1 MSIYEKHFR
10 ILIFYFYHVISQ
22 YIYGNTLRLWSNE
35 SVAPTEDLVIIW
47 CDVIEIALDMESEE
61 LGMRLCMTSGK
72 LFKLSGKSVSLIV

>member
-1 MSIYEKHFR
+1 M
-10 ILIFYFYHVISQ
+10 ISQ

>member
-1 MSIYEKHFR
+1 M
-10 ILIFYFYHVISQ
+10 ISQ
-22 YIYGNTLRLWSNE
+22 YIYGNTLTLWSNE

>member
-1 MSIYEKHFR
+1 M
-10 ILIFYFYHVISQ
+10 ISQ

-72 LFKLSGKSVSLIV
+72 LFKLSGKISSLIV